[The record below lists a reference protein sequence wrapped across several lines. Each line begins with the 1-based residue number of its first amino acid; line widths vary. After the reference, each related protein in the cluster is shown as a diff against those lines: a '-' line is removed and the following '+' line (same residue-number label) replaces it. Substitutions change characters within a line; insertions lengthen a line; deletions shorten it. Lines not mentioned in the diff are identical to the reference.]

1 MGQQSKRRH
10 TRGHQQSAEAPVVPL
25 LYSSLTTRRSS
36 YPTWLL
42 IKSSPIPNVVR
53 RMDLGNE
60 AAQVLLSSNRA
71 LEVPPIVDDI
81 AATLPWLLRSAP
93 FPLLSCYMPIAVNLQ
108 FAADCQGDYHIHPF
122 EAHLKISIVCM
133 KQMLFNYFS
142 DPVSVVSN
150 QVIQDYVADRWGNQI
165 QYVGFQNIL
174 LDLLE
179 YVRLACTTERQARIN

>member
-1 MGQQSKRRH
+1 MGQQSERRH
-10 TRGHQQSAEAPVVPL
+10 TRGRQQSAEAPVPL

-36 YPTWLL
+36 YPAWLL
-42 IKSSPIPNVVR
+42 IKSSPIQNVVR

-60 AAQVLLSSNRA
+60 AAQVLLSSNCA
-71 LEVPPIVDDI
+71 LEVPPIINDI

-93 FPLLSCYMPIAVNLQ
+93 FPLLSCYMPIVVNLQ
-108 FAADCQGDYHIHPF
+108 FVADCQGDYHIHPF
-122 EAHLKISIVCM
+122 EAHLKISIVCINR
-133 KQMLFNYFS
+133 MLFNYFS

-165 QYVGFQNIL
+165 QHVGFHNIL

-179 YVRLACTTERQARIN
+179 YVRLACATERQARIN